1 MSTRYTTIA
10 FIYDFDGTL
19 VPGSMQERSFIPNC
33 GYSKKRFWKEVKQ
46 LAQENDMD
54 EISAYMLKMCIASV
68 SSDSR
73 LLLSK
78 KILRDHGKKL
88 KFFDGVVTWFS
99 RINRLARNKKIKLEH
114 YIVSSGI
121 KEMIEG
127 SKIGRRFKR
136 VFASSFFYPK
146 DRDVAVWPA
155 NVINFT
161 TKTQYLFRINK
172 GCLLLSDNKQ
182 VNQFMKPEDRPIPF
196 ENMVYF
202 GDGDT
207 DVPCLKVVTQNGGN
221 GVVVYKPRVKGAKQK
236 AQKLVNEKRARFI
249 APADFRR
256 GRDLYQ
262 IAEAL
267 IEAAASRAKLD
278 KHSN

>member
-1 MSTRYTTIA
+1 MSTRYATVA

-19 VPGSMQERSFIPNC
+19 VPGSMQEHSFIPDC
-33 GYSKKRFWKEVKQ
+33 GYSKKRFWRDVKN
-46 LAQENDMD
+46 LAAENDMD
-54 EISAYMLKMCIASV
+54 EISAYMLKMCMV
-68 SSDSR
+68 SR
-73 LLLSK
+73 AGEGRRMLSK
-78 KILRDHGKKL
+78 KTLKDYGKGL
-88 KFFDGVVTWFS
+88 KFFDGVLSWFT
-99 RINRLARNKKIKLEH
+99 RINRLAQKRKIRVEH

-136 VFASSFFYPK
+136 VFASNFYYPSEQ
-146 DRDVAVWPA
+146 DAAVWPA
-155 NVINFT
+155 NVINYT

-172 GCLLLSDNKQ
+172 GCLSVSDNKA
-182 VNQFMKPEDRPIPF
+182 VNQFMPQEDRPIPF
-196 ENMVYF
+196 ENIVYF

-221 GVVVYKPRVKGAKQK
+221 GVVVYKPRVRGAKAK
-236 AQKLVNEKRARFI
+236 AKRLVADKRARFV
-249 APADFRR
+249 AAADYRH
-256 GRDLYQ
+256 GKDLHK

-278 KHSN
+278 KHST

>member
-1 MSTRYTTIA
+1 MSTRYTTVA

-19 VPGSMQERSFIPNC
+19 VPGSMQEHAFIPDC

-46 LAQENDMD
+46 LSSENDMD
-54 EISAYMLKMCIASV
+54 EISAYMLKMCIASA
-68 SSDSR
+68 DGR
-73 LLLSK
+73 QRLLSK
-78 KILRDHGKKL
+78 KVLRDYGKGL
-88 KFFDGVVTWFS
+88 KFFDGVLTWFS
-99 RINRLARNKKIKLEH
+99 RINKLARKRKIKVEH

-136 VFASSFFYPK
+136 IFASNFYYPK
-146 DRDVAVWPA
+146 DRDVAAWPA
-155 NVINFT
+155 NVVNYT

-172 GCLLLSDNKQ
+172 GCLSMADSKA
-182 VNQFMKPEDRPIPF
+182 VNQFMKPEDRAIPF

-221 GVVVYKPRVKGAKQK
+221 GVVVYKPRVKGAKEK
-236 AQKLVNEKRARFI
+236 AQRIVGDRRARFI
-249 APADFRR
+249 APADYRR
-256 GRDLYQ
+256 GRDLHQ
-262 IAEAL
+262 IAEAI